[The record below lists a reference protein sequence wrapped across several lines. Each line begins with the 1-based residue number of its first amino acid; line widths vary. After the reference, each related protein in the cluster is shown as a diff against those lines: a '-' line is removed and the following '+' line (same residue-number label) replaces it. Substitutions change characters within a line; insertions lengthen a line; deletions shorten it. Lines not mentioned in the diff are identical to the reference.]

1 MSPMIDD
8 ESRRNDV
15 ERDLVAANLV
25 RDFFTRRARERSAVQ
40 RVGHPRYFRP
50 ITDEDKAF
58 ARMAGF
64 LRGVRLRDDDFSRM
78 FFDAFGGLVE
88 AIEREIAVRN
98 LVRAFFTDRANA
110 RQARA
115 SDPDRP
121 S

>member
-1 MSPMIDD
+1 
-8 ESRRNDV
+8 
-15 ERDLVAANLV
+15 
-25 RDFFTRRARERSAVQ
+25 
-40 RVGHPRYFRP
+40 
-50 ITDEDKAF
+50 
-58 ARMAGF
+58 MAGF

-88 AIEREIAVRN
+88 AIEREIAARN

-110 RQARA
+110 LQARA